1 MTRAS
6 RSILLILAGLGFAC
20 LCGSV
25 ASADD
30 VLVLKD
36 GRKIAVTKLA
46 RREGQVVFQT
56 SRGETFSV
64 PEGQVVSP
72 PLESIPAYE
81 GQLLV
86 LKDGRKIPVT
96 RLVRR
101 GGLVVFETAR
111 GERFSMPEDQVVSPA
126 LASIP
131 FAEPKPETAPPP
143 PVPEAQAPETPAA
156 AVTKAEAPKPEPAK
170 STRAQVEPDFVPLSD
185 RWSIAFPD
193 SPRIVK
199 GRLIDPYNQN
209 VLKGDLP
216 VAGEPWLRERFPK
229 LAEKLAPDWFV
240 SLGAVSDTLVEA
252 RRLPTPVGAQA
263 TERPGSVDVFGYGR
277 QSTVAETLIVSMA
290 LIKGNTTFKPPD
302 YEFRLVPAFNI
313 NRSQVEEVRALRVD
327 PREGRVRND
336 NHVGLQEAF
345 ADVHLR
351 NVSDRYDFDS
361 VRVGIQPFTSDFRG
375 FVFQDV
381 PFGVRLFGTRDN
393 NQWQY
398 NLAWFRRIEKDTNS
412 GLNDVTTR
420 MRRDDVFAANVYRQD
435 FPWTGFTSQATVLL
449 DVNREGKGEFYNA
462 NGFLERPAVL
472 GDARAHDYRVAYF
485 GYSGDGHW
493 GRWNLSA
500 SAYAALGRD
509 ERNPLAQRP
518 LSIRAGFAA
527 AEISRDFSWA
537 RIRLNALLQSGD
549 KDPFDG
555 QATGFDAI
563 LENPQ
568 FAGADTSFWV
578 RQAVPLVGGGGVSL
592 SGRNGILASLRSSKD
607 QGQSNFVNPGLMLL
621 GVGADADLMPQVR
634 VTGNLSYLR
643 FVDTTVLGV
652 LRNQAPPSRDIGW
665 DVSAAVQWRPFMSQN
680 VVFNFS
686 AAALLPGKG
695 LKQLYDEG
703 QRGPQYSVLG
713 NLLLTF

>member
-1 MTRAS
+1 MSARAYS
-6 RSILLILAGLGFAC
+6 AVLFCVLPAFAQEER
-20 LCGSV
+20 LPPDRKPDEEV
-25 ASADD
+25 AP
-30 VLVLKD
+30 
-36 GRKIAVTKLA
+36 
-46 RREGQVVFQT
+46 RRPGP
-56 SRGETFSV
+56 SV
-64 PEGQVVSP
+64 PERYFPPPVDPKQVP
-72 PLESIPAYE
+72 
-81 GQLLV
+81 
-86 LKDGRKIPVT
+86 
-96 RLVRR
+96 
-101 GGLVVFETAR
+101 
-111 GERFSMPEDQVVSPA
+111 SPA
-126 LASIP
+126 LDA
-131 FAEPKPETAPPP
+131 KRETLA
-143 PVPEAQAPETPAA
+143 VP
-156 AVTKAEAPKPEPAK
+156 
-170 STRAQVEPDFVPLSD
+170 D
-185 RWSIAFPD
+185 RW
-193 SPRIVK
+193 RIMQAL
-199 GRLIDPYNQN
+199 GFRAPWFDPYNQN

-216 VAGEPWLRERFPK
+216 VASEPWFGERFPK

-252 RRLPTPVGAQA
+252 RRLPTPVGAQT

-277 QSTVAETLIVSMA
+277 QSSVAETLIVSMA

-302 YEFRLVPAFNI
+302 YEFRLVPAFNV

-398 NLAWFRRIEKDTNS
+398 NLAWFRRLEKDTNS

-420 MRRDDVFAANVYRQD
+420 MRRDDVFAANAYRQD
-435 FPWTGFTSQATVLL
+435 FPWLGFTSQASVLL

-472 GDARAHDYRVAYF
+472 GDARPHDYRVAYL

-555 QATGFDAI
+555 KATGFDAI

-634 VTGNLSYLR
+634 VSGNVSCLR

-686 AAALLPGKG
+686 AGALLPGKG

-703 QRGPQYSVLG
+703 QRGPQYSLLG